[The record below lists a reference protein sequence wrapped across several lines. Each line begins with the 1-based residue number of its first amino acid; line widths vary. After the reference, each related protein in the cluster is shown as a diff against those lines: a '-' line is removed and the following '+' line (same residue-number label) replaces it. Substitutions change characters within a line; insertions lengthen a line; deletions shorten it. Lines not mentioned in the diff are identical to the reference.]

1 MAGRRRVTGER
12 VAAVR
17 CLLLVSLLFSL
28 VACGRGPAV
37 DGARAE
43 VQALLDRRADAV
55 LGEDA
60 AAYARTGTRAG
71 YDSLREVPL
80 ADWSY
85 RVNAVHRTGDT
96 ATVDADLGYRVE
108 GYDRAPVTT
117 ARTLRLSRDED
128 GRWTVVSD
136 RPAGKSGRQLWDQG
150 AVRAVHGERSL
161 VLGVGQTDVKLRD
174 YAALTDRAVPAVSDA
189 WGPGWARRVV
199 VLVPGSLEGMA
210 GLLGS
215 PASSYRGIAAVTT
228 GETGAGPRAPAD
240 RVVVN
245 PDAFGLL
252 GGSGRQVVVTHETTH
267 VATRAHTTAATPL
280 WLSEGFADWVGYRGG
295 GHVPAEAAPELAR
308 TVRHGEV
315 PSGLP
320 TDDDFGFT
328 ADADSLARAYESGWM
343 ACRLVAEQWGEE
355 RLGAFYRAVGAHGQR
370 DGAVEDA
377 MRRVLGT
384 TPEDFTMRWQGYL
397 REQLG

>member
-1 MAGRRRVTGER
+1 MAGRRRVPGR
-12 VAAVR
+12 SAAAMR
-17 CLLLVSLLFSL
+17 CLPLVSLLVAL
-28 VACGRGPAV
+28 VACGGGPAV

-60 AAYARTGTRAG
+60 VAYARTGTRAG

-85 RVNAVHRTGDT
+85 RVNAVRRTGDT

-128 GRWTVVSD
+128 GRWAVVSD

-161 VLGVGQTDVKLRD
+161 VLGVGQGEGKLRD
-174 YAALTDRAVPAVSDA
+174 YAALADRAVPAVSDA
-189 WGPGWARRVV
+189 WGPGWARRIV

-245 PDAFGLL
+245 PDAFALL
-252 GGSGRQVVVTHETTH
+252 GGPGRQVVVTHEATH

-295 GHVPAEAAPELAR
+295 GHAPAEAAPELAR

-320 TDDDFGFT
+320 ADGDFGFT
-328 ADADSLARAYESGWM
+328 ADADGLARAYESGWM
-343 ACRLVAEQWGEE
+343 ACRLVAEHWGEE

-377 MRRVLGT
+377 MKRVLGT
-384 TPEDFTMRWQGYL
+384 TPEEFTVRWQGYL

>member
-1 MAGRRRVTGER
+1 MAGRRRVPGVP
-12 VAAVR
+12 VAAR
-17 CLLLVSLLFSL
+17 CLPLVSLLVAL
-28 VACGRGPAV
+28 VACGQGPAV
-37 DGARAE
+37 DSVRAE

-55 LGEDA
+55 LGHDA

-71 YDSLREVPL
+71 YDNLSEVPL

-85 RVNAVHRTGDT
+85 RVTDVHRTGDT
-96 ATVDADLGYRVE
+96 ATADADLGYRVE

-128 GRWTVVSD
+128 GRWSVDSD

-161 VLGVGQTDVKLRD
+161 VLGVGRPHAKLRD
-174 YAALTDRAVPAVSDA
+174 YAALADRAVPAVSDA
-189 WGPGWARRVV
+189 WGSDWARRVV
-199 VLVPGSLEGMA
+199 VLVPGSLEDMA

-228 GETGAGPRAPAD
+228 GETGADAQTPAD
-240 RVVVN
+240 RVIVN
-245 PDAFGLL
+245 PDAFGTL
-252 GGSGRQVVVTHETTH
+252 GEPGRQVVVTHETTH

-295 GHVPAEAAPELAR
+295 DRPPAEAAPELAR
-308 TVRHGEV
+308 AVSHGEV
-315 PSGLP
+315 PAGLP

-328 ADADSLARAYESGWM
+328 GDADGLARAYESGWM
-343 ACRLVAEQWGEE
+343 ACRLIAERWGEE

-370 DGAVEDA
+370 DGAVQEA
-377 MRRVLGT
+377 MQRVLGT
-384 TPEDFTMRWQGYL
+384 APEEFTVQWQAYL
-397 REQLG
+397 REQFD